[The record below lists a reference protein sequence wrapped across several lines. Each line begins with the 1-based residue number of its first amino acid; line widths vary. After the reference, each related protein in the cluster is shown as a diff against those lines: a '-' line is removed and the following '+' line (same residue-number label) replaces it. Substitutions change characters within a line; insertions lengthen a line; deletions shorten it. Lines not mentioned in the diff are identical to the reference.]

1 MVDVVK
7 KYFDLVKAF
16 ESLEP
21 DEIEAFR
28 ISYLGKK

>member
-1 MVDVVK
+1 MVDDVK

-21 DEIEAFR
+21 EKIEAFR
-28 ISYLGKK
+28 ISYFG